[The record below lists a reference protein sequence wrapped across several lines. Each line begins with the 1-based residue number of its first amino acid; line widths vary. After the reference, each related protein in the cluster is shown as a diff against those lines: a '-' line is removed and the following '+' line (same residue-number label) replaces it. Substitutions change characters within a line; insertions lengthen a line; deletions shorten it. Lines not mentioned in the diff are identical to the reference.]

1 MFESL
6 RGRIVELNPTNVV
19 IQAGHFSYR
28 LQISLMTYE
37 ALDGKDE
44 VELYTHLY
52 VRNEGQNLSGFD
64 LYGFETREERLYFS
78 TIIGVSGIGTS
89 TARLMLSSLT
99 PQEIRQALFSED
111 VTTFTKIKGLGPKTA
126 KRLILELKDKI
137 PQQEDDYNLPNQ
149 ITANSRNTIQNETL
163 NALTLLGFSKKA
175 AQKAID
181 EIMKNSPVSTV
192 EELVKLSLKKL

>member
-28 LQISLMTYE
+28 LQISLMSFE
-37 ALDGKDE
+37 ALDGREE

-64 LYGFETREERLYFS
+64 LYGFVSREERLYFS

-99 PQEIRQALFSED
+99 PHEIRQALFTED
-111 VTTFTKIKGLGPKTA
+111 VNTFTKIKGLGPKTA

-137 PQQEDDYNLPNQ
+137 PQQEEDYELPNQ
-149 ITANSRNTIQNETL
+149 IPANSRNTIQNEAL